1 MDVKFE
7 NVVVDS
13 FDHYNDRRY
22 SRPWVCKMS
31 SVGAYDFSC
40 RVGCYTGQDGEAGE
54 LVVFHPVEGQVYAYG
69 QKDRRGNGT
78 LIKYVKWDGNKFV
91 CCNKL
96 GKIIN

>member
-1 MDVKFE
+1 MDSE
-7 NVVVDS
+7 ITNIVVTS
-13 FDHYNDRRY
+13 FGSYNRRRY

-31 SVGAYDFSC
+31 DDGQYDFSC
-40 RVGCYTGQDGEAGE
+40 RVGCYTGQEGEEGE
-54 LVVFHPVEGQVYAYG
+54 VVVFHPVEGQVYAYG
-69 QKDRRGNGT
+69 RKDRRGNGT